1 MAKSMDIAKQLKAL
15 RGWSGQRAYSPEGAL
30 EGATNTYENIVRRRP
45 KGAAG
50 RSIMSEANEA
60 YLEIQRRAMRDAT
73 VRPHSP
79 TGLHTPPSATA
90 SAQTSGLINTNPG
103 PVSTPDRLIPSSPK
117 ASTGP
122 GSRVAIGYQPVNPDL
137 PGNNYRIPNQAP
149 SENWRNIIESSTG
162 ELDGPAR
169 SGTIYRDN
177 IGYDYGGDGR
187 VARRHNSREAN
198 IYRDYINSQDVDMG
212 ERPWPFV
219 DKKLEKAR
227 LAELKPNWRRGP
239 SESLIQDTGPA
250 TVDKRGPKSPD
261 AKRTEA
267 LRQNSRAK
275 KNPAKLKADQA
286 KFAAGLKGQGG
297 FIDPKLLKALGKV
310 GLLGAATAGLEY
322 FVPDNPIAQA
332 RKRGYKL
339 TDEIGELFGVE
350 GIKGG
355 IENMDPGLNKT
366 LASIGDSML
375 LDPLVSALGAGANM
389 GDRLYGE
396 MMGTNKK
403 AKFKRTQGL
412 GGRLQNRGLINGTP

>member
-1 MAKSMDIAKQLKAL
+1 MDIAKQLKAL
-15 RGWSGQRAYSPEGAL
+15 RGWGGQRAYSPEGAL

-103 PVSTPDRLIPSSPK
+103 PVSTPDLLIPSSPK

-122 GSRVAIGYQPVNPDL
+122 GPKVGADRGGLGAQRVGPKYAPHRSTFTPTDFTRQFANSPFRNMSQRDL
-137 PGNNYRIPNQAP
+137 
-149 SENWRNIIESSTG
+149 NIYNDYIRG
-162 ELDGPAR
+162 QDV
-169 SGTIYRDN
+169 N
-177 IGYDYGGDGR
+177 IGVKDP
-187 VARRHNSREAN
+187 E
-198 IYRDYINSQDVDMG
+198 
-212 ERPWPFV
+212 
-219 DKKLEKAR
+219 
-227 LAELKPNWRRGP
+227 PNWRRGP

-250 TVDKRGPKSPD
+250 TVDKRGPRSPD

-286 KFAAGLKGQGG
+286 KFAAGLKSQGG
-297 FIDPKLLKALGKV
+297 FTNILTDPKVYKALGKV

-339 TDEIGELFGVE
+339 TDDIGELFGVE

-355 IENMDPGLNKT
+355 IENMEPSSLKT

-396 MMGTNKK
+396 IMGTNKK
-403 AKFKRTQGL
+403 AKFKRTKGL
-412 GGRLQNRGLINGTP
+412 GGRLKNRGLLDGS